1 MFYKIIVE
9 SWLLICI
16 WMVGC
21 GNLMTVANR
30 NLINRKDKHMR
41 KRVKFLKICENDIC
55 FSNVWWRRIC
65 DEWAVMLTRG
75 FTGLMTWWVFL
86 VSELWKREGLLLVNI
101 EWKASRCVWYSSL
114 ISEEGKCAGK
124 ENPILLLI
132 GWEF

>member
-1 MFYKIIVE
+1 MPMRLTKMEFPPPPLEQCGGRGCTLLKGILIWLIVVV
-9 SWLLICI
+9 IKKKVI
-16 WMVGC
+16 
-21 GNLMTVANR
+21 
-30 NLINRKDKHMR
+30 
-41 KRVKFLKICENDIC
+41 FLKICENDIC

-75 FTGLMTWWVFL
+75 FTELMTRWVFL
-86 VSELWKREGLLLVNI
+86 VSELWKREGLLLANI
-101 EWKASRCVWYSSL
+101 EWKASKCVWYSSL